1 MKRKKILKFMLLP
14 AVGFLLFAVLCAFGL
29 FDRNIELESN
39 IVPSS
44 LRAGRELA
52 SAQALRLNLN
62 RADADGLSTL
72 PGFGEILAEQIV
84 QWREKNGPFSDY
96 EQLENIEGIGP
107 QRMEVLR
114 EYTYLEE

>member
-14 AVGFLLFAVLCAFGL
+14 AASFLLFAVLCAFGL
-29 FDRNIELESN
+29 FDRNIDLESSMAS
-39 IVPSS
+39 SS
-44 LRAGRELA
+44 LRTGRELA
-52 SAQALRLNLN
+52 SVKNLRLNLN
-62 RADADGLSTL
+62 RADADSLSTL
-72 PGFGEILAEQIV
+72 PGFGETLAEQIV

-96 EQLENIEGIGP
+96 EQLGNIEGIGQ